1 MSRRPAASSTTRLR
15 TLVFIVAVI
24 LLSPAFNRVSSG
36 GEQDGQARTV
46 PDLARAFEHTF
57 SQILTPE
64 EYELYKSRS
73 PEEIKELDGELYRKI
88 NQNVGRWTD
97 DWILWAARNLD
108 RVPEARLER
117 AMATASRIDRLAR
130 GYFEAR
136 GWSYR
141 SLEVVFL
148 PQRLFHDA
156 HNRSSKIQGV
166 FIPFYPDVFFSTVD
180 PAAPLELI
188 LVHENIHYNKR
199 GPSLGHPLN
208 EGITETSARHI
219 VRLHELLPGKVL
231 RNFQAYPREREL
243 VETIV
248 QGIMDKTGADHD
260 AALDLLLAA
269 YLTGEQTELERI
281 FGLDPWTRVIQLAIS
296 EGKWHKLQRGVE
308 EALE

>member
-1 MSRRPAASSTTRLR
+1 M
-15 TLVFIVAVI
+15 LVLIVAAV
-24 LLSPAFNRVSSG
+24 LLSPASTRLSSS

-64 EYELYKSRS
+64 EYELFTSRT
-73 PEEIKELDGELYRKI
+73 PEEIKEIDGELYRKI

-108 RVPEARLER
+108 TVPEARLER
-117 AMATASRIDRLAR
+117 AMATASRIDRLTR
-130 GYFEAR
+130 DYFEAR

-148 PQRLFHDA
+148 PQRLFHDT
-156 HNRSSKIQGV
+156 HNRRAKIQGV
-166 FIPFYPDVFFSTVD
+166 FIPFYPEVFFSTVD

-199 GPSLGHPLN
+199 GPSLGLPLN

-248 QGIMDKTGADHD
+248 QGITSRTGVDHD
-260 AALDLLLAA
+260 AALDLLLEA
-269 YLTGEQTELERI
+269 YLTGEQSGMERV
-281 FGLDPWTRVIQLAIS
+281 FGTDSWTHVIEASRS
-296 EGKWHKLQRGVE
+296 EKKWHRLRRCVE